1 MSNYAEYREAVGIKN
16 ADMIRALRAS
26 FRKYGGATNAMV
38 NNPDSYGVCL
48 TPKAEKVLAANFGY
62 AKGLQHV
69 KEKPIRKA
77 CIRKKP
83 HRLTVYLADD
93 WYERVKK
100 SMKENEI
107 ETVQEWLFRVLEDFL
122 MGG

>member
-16 ADMIRALRAS
+16 ADMIRALRGS

-62 AKGLQHV
+62 AKGLQHI
-69 KEKPIRKA
+69 KEKPIKKA
-77 CIRKKP
+77 ALRKKP
-83 HRLTVYLADD
+83 NRMTVYLTDD
-93 WYERVKK
+93 MFMQIRDM
-100 SMKENEI
+100 MKVEGY
-107 ETVQEWLFRVLEDFL
+107 ETVQDFL
-122 MGG
+122 LKILTDYLGG

>member
-62 AKGLQHV
+62 AKGLQHI
-69 KEKPIRKA
+69 KEKPVRKA

-83 HRLTVYLADD
+83 NRMTVYLADD
-93 WYERVKK
+93 MFMQIREMMVAEGY
-100 SMKENEI
+100 S
-107 ETVQEWLFRVLEDFL
+107 TVQDFL
-122 MGG
+122 LKILTDYLGG

>member
-16 ADMIRALRAS
+16 ADMMRARRAS

-62 AKGLQHV
+62 ANGLQHI
-69 KEKPIRKA
+69 KEKPVRKA

-83 HRLTVYLADD
+83 NRMTVYLADD
-93 WYERVKK
+93 MFMQIREMMVAEGY
-100 SMKENEI
+100 S
-107 ETVQEWLFRVLEDFL
+107 TVQDFL
-122 MGG
+122 LKILTDYLGG

>member
-16 ADMIRALRAS
+16 ADMIRALRGS

-62 AKGLQHV
+62 ANGLQYV
-69 KEKPIRKA
+69 KEKPVRKA
-77 CIRKKP
+77 ALRKKP
-83 HRLTVYLADD
+83 NRLTVYLTDD
-93 WYERVKK
+93 MFEMVKQ

-122 MGG
+122 LGG

>member
-38 NNPDSYGVCL
+38 NNPDNYGVCL

-62 AKGLQHV
+62 AKGLQYV
-69 KEKPIRKA
+69 KEKPVRKA

-83 HRLTVYLADD
+83 NRMTVYLTDD
-93 WYERVKK
+93 MFMRIREVMAAEGY
-100 SMKENEI
+100 S
-107 ETVQEWLFRVLEDFL
+107 TVQDFL
-122 MGG
+122 LKILTDYLGG